1 MAIFNSYVKLPEGN
15 TKQLGMG
22 QHCQTWSN
30 MKNALLLIW
39 HAAIDMHWAPGT
51 PCRVCQNSRWLHS
64 HYVPVLL
71 FSQVQYISISRL
83 YSHCNPNRSNLHSPH
98 IHPIPLILNTPQ
110 KPWWM

>member
-30 MKNALLLIW
+30 MKNALLR
-39 HAAIDMHWAPGT
+39 HAAIDMHWAPEHLAECVKIRGGYIPIMFLSYCFPKYNISVYPDSIPIAIQIDPT
-51 PCRVCQNSRWLHS
+51 YTHHILH
-64 HYVPVLL
+64 P
-71 FSQVQYISISRL
+71 
-83 YSHCNPNRSNLHSPH
+83 
-98 IHPIPLILNTPQ
+98 PQ